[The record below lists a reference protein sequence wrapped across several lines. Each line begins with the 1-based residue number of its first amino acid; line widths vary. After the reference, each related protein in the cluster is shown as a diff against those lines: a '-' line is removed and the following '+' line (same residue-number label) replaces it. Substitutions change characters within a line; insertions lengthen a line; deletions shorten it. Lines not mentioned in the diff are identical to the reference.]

1 MASLKTSELPMSVDK
16 FADFKVFMFG
26 CVKD

>member
-1 MASLKTSELPMSVDK
+1 MSSLKTSELPMSVDNYS
-16 FADFKVFMFG
+16 DFKVFMFG